1 MKTGRD
7 KEFGTLLL
15 VTLSAASLTVARIPS
30 CASLVWMLATSLF
43 FIGIPWLLWIGLR
56 TNFGATMDRHFAMI
70 CISWT
75 VLPVGVEFILRI
87 FGVGDLP
94 IITMLVC
101 FQNTALILGAFSH
114 RHRTQQIACLF
125 AAFMALFATV
135 IGTSLAVYLLA
146 GLFGVMMLWWL
157 MARYWERVQK
167 TVAAGQID
175 RCLPLRSSVMG
186 GVVIISTL
194 LLIALGSTSASTYVI
209 RGFMPSSGGTP
220 WSDELASA
228 GIGDGD
234 AMVAAKEEATSFG
247 PVDSELFL
255 DSEMP
260 SLYDMVNELYGDPL
274 KPKKRKKSIA
284 LAPGEVKAIEQRI
297 AKSKRSGRE
306 FSTLRRQAK
315 RKRKTLSDREGA
327 AMLYVVGRT
336 PLHLALERFDSF
348 DGQQWTHSDVS
359 ETHFPIRL
367 EDHRGEPWIYCMPVG
382 TSPILRGLEPN
393 AVKFINLKTNRIP
406 SPTQLTAIH
415 VHKID
420 RPDFFGWTDDS
431 VIYMPERDHIPQ
443 LTVVHLRSQGL
454 NLQSLR
460 DRDFTAGFPQVDQ
473 QQSDQQ
479 SDSASD
485 VATTAEVVALHT
497 DCSKHGDLVS
507 NTATE
512 WTQNV
517 PRGWQQV
524 EAVVERLRRDFTLDR
539 QATADA
545 DCDDVVSH
553 FLTERSGPDYLFAT
567 AAAMLLRE
575 LGYPTRLVTGFYA
588 RQDRFDRRAGQ
599 TKVLADDVHVWAEVY
614 VGGNT
619 WVAIEPTPGY
629 EPPAEN
635 LTFRQWAIA
644 CVIAFLDWCQQHLI
658 MLLAITASLI
668 LAFQTRRD
676 WLAFL
681 GNAVCKLMGLRS
693 AEARIRWTLRL
704 LAWRSWLAGCPR
716 PAQKTIT
723 SWYSPLMLEGN
734 TETQQATR
742 RFFLWSERL
751 LYSEFNIKPE
761 DYYEIAHVCTA
772 ATAVSR
778 HRRIATCL
786 KINPSE
792 PS

>member
-43 FIGIPWLLWIGLR
+43 FIGMPWLLWIGLR
-56 TNFGATMDRHFAMI
+56 SKFAGTMDRHFPMI
-70 CISWT
+70 CVFWT
-75 VLPVGVEFILRI
+75 LLPVGVEFVLRI
-87 FGVGDLP
+87 FDVGDLP

-114 RHRTQQIACLF
+114 RQRARQIACLF

-167 TVAAGQID
+167 TIAPGQTD

-228 GIGDGD
+228 GVGDGD

-260 SLYDMVNELYGDPL
+260 SLYDMVNELYGDPV
-274 KPKKRKKSIA
+274 KPKKWKKSIA
-284 LAPGEVKAIEQRI
+284 LAPGEVKEIEQRI
-297 AKSKRSGRE
+297 AKSKQSGRE

-315 RKRKTLSDREGA
+315 RKRKTLSDRDGA

-348 DGQQWTHSDVS
+348 DGREWTHSDNS
-359 ETHFPIRL
+359 QPHSPIRL
-367 EDHRGEPWIYCMPVG
+367 EDHGGEPWVYCMPVDS
-382 TSPILRGLEPN
+382 SPILRGLEPN

-431 VIYMPERDHIPQ
+431 VVYMPERDHIPQ

-460 DRDFTAGFPQVDQ
+460 DTDFTAGFPQVNQ
-473 QQSDQQ
+473 QQPDTA
-479 SDSASD
+479 SAG
-485 VATTAEVVALHT
+485 AKTAEVVALHT

-507 NTATE
+507 DTAAE

-524 EAVVERLRRDFTLDR
+524 EAVVRHLRQDFTLDR
-539 QATADA
+539 QSTADA
-545 DCDDVVSH
+545 DCDDVVSR
-553 FLTERSGPDYLFAT
+553 FLTNRSGPDYLFAT

-599 TKVLADDVHVWAEVY
+599 TPVLADDVHVWAEVY
-614 VGGNT
+614 VGGNI

-635 LTFRQWAIA
+635 LTFRQWAFA
-644 CVIAFLDWCQQHLI
+644 CVVAFLHWCRQHLI
-658 MLLAITASLI
+658 MLLAITAVLI
-668 LAFQTRRD
+668 IAFQTRRD

-681 GNAVCKLMGLRS
+681 GNAVCRLMGLRS

-704 LAWRSWLAGCPR
+704 LSWRSWLAGCPR

-723 SWYSPLMLEGN
+723 SWYSPLMREGN
-734 TETQQATR
+734 TETQQAMR
-742 RFFLWSERL
+742 RFLLWSERL
-751 LYSEFNIKPE
+751 LYSELKIDPK
-761 DYYEIAHVCTA
+761 DHYEINHACMA
-772 ATAVSR
+772 AVIVSR
-778 HRRIATCL
+778 HRRIANCL
-786 KINPSE
+786 KINLSE
-792 PS
+792 TS